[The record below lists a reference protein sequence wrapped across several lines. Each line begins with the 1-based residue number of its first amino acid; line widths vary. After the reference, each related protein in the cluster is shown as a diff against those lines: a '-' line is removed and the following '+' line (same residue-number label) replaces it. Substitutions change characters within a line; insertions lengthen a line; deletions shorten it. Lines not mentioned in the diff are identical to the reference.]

1 MRRIKHQT
9 NMQKIII
16 GVVML
21 CRSGQGRYGNL
32 VEEFQNDFTK
42 GNDNYLSKTTEAYN
56 FLITYKTTHS
66 NPETRLVD

>member
-1 MRRIKHQT
+1 M
-9 NMQKIII
+9 
-16 GVVML
+16 

-42 GNDNYLSKTTEAYN
+42 GNDNYLSKTTEVYN